1 MTELWKDI
9 EGYEGQYQVSNLGRV
24 RSVDHVTPNEFKG
37 TTVEKLWKGRILKLR
52 MHKCGYWIVG
62 VRQNK
67 RRKNYFV
74 HCLVAHAFVPG
85 YFEGAQVN
93 HKDENKL
100 NNRWDNLE
108 WVTRIENCNYGTRN
122 ERCNEWGK
130 NNLWISIEQYDTEG
144 NFISSYRSVKAASEA
159 TGIAKS
165 SIHFAMERQRFT
177 HGYLFKRKTN

>member
-1 MTELWKDI
+1 MTEIWKDI
-9 EGYEGQYQVSNLGRV
+9 EGYEGKYQVSNMGRV
-24 RSVDHVTPNEFKG
+24 RSVEHVTINEFRG
-37 TTVEKLWKGRILKLR
+37 EVVEKTWKGRILKPQ
-52 MHKCGYWIVG
+52 MHKCGYKIVG

-67 RRKNYFV
+67 RRKNYFI
-74 HCLVAHAFVPG
+74 HCLVAHSFVPG

-122 ERCNEWGK
+122 ERCNEWGR
-130 NNLWISIEQYDTEG
+130 NNLWIPVEQYDTKG
-144 NFISSYRSVKAASEA
+144 NLITSYRSIKAASVA
-159 TGIAKS
+159 TGVSLS
-165 SIHFAMERQRFT
+165 SICYSMEKQSVT